1 MLVANEA
8 TLNASINFLKD
19 GVSQSLAAAVNL
31 LVDVAGNDS
40 AHLTQNIGAS
50 EEALKLGNVT
60 TPGWFHAINRGSIDT
75 ISIRA
80 ATGLADL
87 VRMGPGEPCLFK
99 MDADASAPFAISS
112 GSESPLLEYVLIEA

>member
-1 MLVANEA
+1 MASEVS
-8 TLNASINFLKD
+8 LNASINYLKG
-19 GVSQSLAAAVNL
+19 GVSQVLAAADNL

-40 AHLTQNIGAS
+40 AHLTQNVGAS
-50 EEALKLGNVT
+50 EEALNLGDIT
-60 TPGWFHAINRGSIDT
+60 TPGWFHAVNRGSIDT

-87 VRMGPGEPCLFK
+87 VKLGPGDPCLFK
-99 MDADASAPFAISS
+99 FDADASAPFIISS